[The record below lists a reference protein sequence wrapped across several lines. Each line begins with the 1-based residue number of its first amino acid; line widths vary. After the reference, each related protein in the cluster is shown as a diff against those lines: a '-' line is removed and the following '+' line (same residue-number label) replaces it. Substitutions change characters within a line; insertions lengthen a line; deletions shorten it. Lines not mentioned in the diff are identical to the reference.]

1 VNILLA
7 SLFAGSAQAATLAAE
22 PGGDL
27 QGYFDTLSAGDEVVL
42 SDGVYR
48 VNATLVL
55 SEKRGREDSPIVVRA
70 EEGATPI
77 LQLVTDL
84 DGAYPGRFLQ
94 ISSSTFVR
102 VEGITFQGDVSA
114 GDDSQTYAGIQID
127 SSSDITI
134 FESVIKDV
142 AGTAIYLSG
151 DTNGVTIDHSEISRV
166 YNGYAVYAGCSD
178 VSCLTTDLTLNDN
191 LIHDLFSEDAEAVRL
206 NHGSAGAVLTDNVV
220 FNITYRGFWLGSTE
234 GGVANTLEGNAVWN
248 LGDRGVVLQGAALV
262 RNNIIF
268 NTGGSGIVTRDP
280 ERGFFEDIIISYNT
294 IVDNDE
300 WAADLEGWDEG
311 LGLVLANNALCNP
324 MSYGVY
330 LAKIVP
336 EGAEASDIETPG
348 TVVGNYVCG
357 LVDGPDE
364 DLREVIAGGGYADF
378 SNVEIWDFYPV
389 TDSLLVDAAD
399 PSGEL
404 YPPEVD
410 FNGQP
415 REGDKPDV
423 GAYEW
428 DGDGNPGW
436 AIQEDFKDFEIVE
449 ETVDAAVES
458 GCCSD
463 SDKSSEA
470 GLLLLPFVGLG
481 VGLRR
486 RRRQQTRQ

>member
-1 VNILLA
+1 MNILLT
-7 SLFAGSAQAATLAAE
+7 LLLAGPAHAATLAAE

-27 QGYFDTLSAGDEVVL
+27 QGYFDTLSPGDEVVL
-42 SDGVYR
+42 ADGIYR
-48 VNATLVL
+48 VDSTLHL
-55 SEKRGREDSPIVVRA
+55 SELRGREDAPIVVRA

-77 LQLVTDL
+77 LQLVTNT
-84 DGAYPGRFLQ
+84 DGEYPGRILR
-94 ISSSTFVR
+94 IESSTFVEVR
-102 VEGITFQGDVSA
+102 GITFQGDASA
-114 GDDSQTYAGIQID
+114 ADEAQSYGGIRID
-127 SSSDITI
+127 SSSDVTI
-134 FESVIKDV
+134 AESVIKDV

-151 DTNGVTIDHSEISRV
+151 DTNGVVVDHSEISRV
-166 YNGYAVYAGCSD
+166 YAGYAVYAGCSD
-178 VSCLTTDLTLNDN
+178 VSCLTTDFTLHDN
-191 LIHDLFSEDAEAVRL
+191 LIHDLYAEDAETVRL
-206 NHGSAGAVLTDNVV
+206 NHGTSGAILTDNVV

-234 GGVANTLEGNAVWN
+234 GGTANTIEGNALWN

-294 IVDNDE
+294 VVDNDE
-300 WAADLEGWDEG
+300 WAADLEGWDDG
-311 LGLVLANNALCNP
+311 LGFVLANNALCNP

-330 LAKIVP
+330 IAKLIP

-348 TVVGNYVCG
+348 TVVNNYVCG

-364 DLREVIAGGGYADF
+364 ELGEVVAGGGYADF

-389 TDSLLVDAAD
+389 KESLLVDAAD

-470 GLLLLPFVGLG
+470 GLLLLPFIGLG
-481 VGLRR
+481 AGLRR
-486 RRRQQTRQ
+486 RRKD